1 VLENRARRRC
11 LELDGHA
18 LCRVKKDFAGTQAAE
33 MGEELPLTYFCRSR
47 GTCDMTSAARRSV
60 RGGTRWRAV

>member
-1 VLENRARRRC
+1 VAGSLIVL
-11 LELDGHA
+11 
-18 LCRVKKDFAGTQAAE
+18 KTMFAHTQATE
-33 MGEELPLTYFCRSR
+33 KGEELPLTYFCRSR